1 MSRSPRRILIGY
13 DGSDCARR
21 ALELA
26 ASLAQDG
33 TEVTLANVAEVIS
46 FGLPDPFAVEEQKR
60 LLAEGNELLAARG
73 IPSGSID
80 PLNADAADGLVWA
93 AKKVGADLLVVGT
106 HSRGRLARLAL
117 DSVAGAVV
125 HRAPCSVL
133 VVP

>member
-13 DGSDCARR
+13 DGSDCAHR

-26 ASLAQDG
+26 ASLVQDG
-33 TEVTLANVAEVIS
+33 TSVTLATVAEVMS
-46 FGLPDPFAVEEQKR
+46 FGIPDPFSTAEQKR
-60 LLAEGNELLAARG
+60 LLTEGKELLAARG
-73 IPSGSID
+73 VASGSIE
-80 PLNADAADGLVWA
+80 PLDADAAEGLVWA

-117 DSVAGAVV
+117 GSVAGAVV